1 MRRFRLPLSLVL
13 ASLGL
18 ASLGLATLGLAG
30 LGLFIA
36 APSAHADTLHRASDT
51 ATRDKIFDELF
62 AKLEKAPDEASAAQI
77 RALIERIW
85 AHSGSLTADLLMT
98 RAESALKAGQQAPAA
113 ALLDRI
119 VSLYP
124 DWSLGWRRRAQSALS
139 QGDSEGAMLDFNRAL
154 QAEPRD
160 FLAMGELA
168 ELLRATKQ
176 ERPALELMRR
186 ALALDPHNESLREE
200 TEQLQRQIEGR
211 DI

>member
-1 MRRFRLPLSLVL
+1 MRRFCILLLL
-13 ASLGL
+13 AL
-18 ASLGLATLGLAG
+18 AN
-30 LGLFIA
+30 LGLFAA
-36 APSAHADTLHRASDT
+36 APTARADAPPRASDA
-51 ATRDKIFDELF
+51 ATREKIFDDLF
-62 AKLEKAPDEASAAQI
+62 AKLGRAPDEASAAQI
-77 RALIERIW
+77 RALIERVW
-85 AHSGSLTADLLMT
+85 AHSGSPTADLLMT
-98 RAESALKAGQQAPAA
+98 RAESALKAGKPAPAA

-176 ERPALELMRR
+176 DRPALELMRR

-200 TEQLQRQIEGR
+200 AEQLQRQIEGR

>member
-1 MRRFRLPLSLVL
+1 MRRFCFLLSLVL
-13 ASLGL
+13 ASP
-18 ASLGLATLGLAG
+18 
-30 LGLFIA
+30 GLFVA
-36 APSAHADTLHRASDT
+36 APGARADASAPASD
-51 ATRDKIFDELF
+51 AAMRGKIFDDLF
-62 AKLEKAPDEASAAQI
+62 AKLERAPDNANAAQI
-77 RALIERIW
+77 RALIERVW
-85 AHSGSLTADLLMT
+85 AHSGSPTADLLMS

-124 DWSLGWRRRAQSALS
+124 GWSLGWRRRAQSALS
-139 QGDSEGAMLDFNRAL
+139 QGDNEGAMFDFNRAL

-176 ERPALELMRR
+176 DRPALELMRR
-186 ALALDPHNESLREE
+186 ALALDPRNESLREE

>member
-1 MRRFRLPLSLVL
+1 MRRFCILLSLAL
-13 ASLGL
+13 AN
-18 ASLGLATLGLAG
+18 
-30 LGLFIA
+30 LGLFAA
-36 APSAHADTLHRASDT
+36 APTARADAPPRASDA
-51 ATRDKIFDELF
+51 ATRGKIFDDLF
-62 AKLEKAPDEASAAQI
+62 AKLGRAPDEASAAQI
-77 RALIERIW
+77 RALIERVW
-85 AHSGSLTADLLMT
+85 AHSGSPTADLLMT
-98 RAESALKAGQQAPAA
+98 RAESALKAGKPAPAA

-176 ERPALELMRR
+176 DRPALELMRR

-200 TEQLQRQIEGR
+200 AEQLQRQIEGR